1 MAGQWLHNE
10 CTAAELVH
18 AGRQASCRRPCLRS
32 ADARACLR
40 LLSCACPTAHCAKVR
55 SAVRKGLAA
64 GLRLAVQQRVSTHP
78 AHNWASNSAKHPHV
92 AGSFQTHCAQH
103 THRSPATPQ
112 GDGAAA
118 AATHHDAYVST
129 CLPFH
134 TVCLHSSGLLAVP
147 MVWFGC
153 PCLLPAPT
161 ASPPAAAGW
170 AVQPRP
176 VAPPPASAP
185 ILQVHSAIW
194 GGQEEGGCL
203 HGTVGVLLQVL
214 PQLHDNTRQQ
224 RPPNHCSPNHQPLLK
239 PSRRPAAHPRQR
251 SSSEQRSCS
260 NGGSVPQQRRGGPPA
275 AQQQAADPGAAAQLQ
290 QLGLRGAAAPR
301 SQQPFAARR
310 RCVRALRHGALP
322 LGSGLGGGGGGGS
335 AAGWLMTCRV
345 AHTRPLPPAATCNH
359 SQPVSA
365 PRTAP
370 SALPQRR
377 TAA

>member
-1 MAGQWLHNE
+1 MH
-10 CTAAELVH
+10 AE
-18 AGRQASCRRPCLRS
+18 GRQAAAALAYALP
-32 ADARACLR
+32 APGRASEHPVGHCPSVL
-40 LLSCACPTAHCAKVR
+40 CAQVR
-55 SAVRKGLAA
+55 SSLREGLPT
-64 GLRLAVQQRVSTHP
+64 GLCLALQQRVSTHP
-78 AHNWASNSAKHPHV
+78 AHNWASKSAKHPHV

-103 THRSPATPQ
+103 SHSSPAAQ
-112 GDGAAA
+112 GGNAAA
-118 AATHHDAYVST
+118 AAAHHNAYVST

-147 MVWFGC
+147 MVWFCC

-224 RPPNHCSPNHQPLLK
+224 RPPTHCSPNHQALLK

-322 LGSGLGGGGGGGS
+322 SGNGLGGGGS
-335 AAGWLMTCRV
+335 AAGWPMTCRV
-345 AHTRPLPPAATCNH
+345 AHTLPLPPAATCNH

-365 PRTAP
+365 PRAP
-370 SALPQRR
+370 PPALPRRR